1 MLRTLLYTLLG
12 IIGITFL
19 KMVIGIIGKVFRE
32 AAGESARPSAASA
45 SSGSAKVPKGTEL
58 RKCAV
63 CGTYSPAAGA
73 PKVSGVD
80 AFVCSDACAV
90 KFRT

>member
-19 KMVIGIIGKVFRE
+19 KMVIGILGKAFRE
-32 AAGESARPSAASA
+32 AGGEPHASA
-45 SSGSAKVPKGTEL
+45 QSAEVPKGTEL
-58 RKCAV
+58 RKCSV

-73 PKVSGVD
+73 PRVSGVD
-80 AFVCSDACAV
+80 AFFCSDACAV